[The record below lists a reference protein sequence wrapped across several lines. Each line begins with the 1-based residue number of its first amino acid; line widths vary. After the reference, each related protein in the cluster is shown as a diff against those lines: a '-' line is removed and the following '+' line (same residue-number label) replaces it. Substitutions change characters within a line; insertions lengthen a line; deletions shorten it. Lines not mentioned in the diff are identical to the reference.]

1 MFRKVNKLAET
12 QDMHQIA
19 YRSVIRNLMK
29 VKTIIEE
36 TKLPFSSHMADH
48 WLRLWEYS
56 WAIIESGVDTRMH
69 ILDGGGT
76 GTLFS
81 YFLAME
87 GCSRVTTIDI
97 DEAKV
102 QDAIRLSK
110 HLQLTNIEHLH
121 GSILDMPFRDNT
133 FDCVFSICV
142 IEHIPRDEQLVALTE
157 LSRVLKPGGRLGMTF
172 DYVQGCEEL
181 SPDGLCSPDDVYG
194 RLVLPAAN
202 RSLLLEGNYDYVTRS
217 HKDLTRDDQRP
228 VIYGSLLFSKQGE
241 LKLQYKPFA

>member
-12 QDMHQIA
+12 QDMHQLA
-19 YRSVIRNLMK
+19 YRSVIRNLIRMRG
-29 VKTIIEE
+29 IIEE
-36 TKLPFSSHMADH
+36 SKLTFSSHMVDH

-56 WAIIESGVDTRMH
+56 WAIIESSVDTRMH
-69 ILDGGGT
+69 ILDAGGT

-81 YFLAME
+81 YLLAME
-87 GCSRVTTIDI
+87 GCSRVVTIDI
-97 DEAKV
+97 DKPKV
-102 QDAIRLSK
+102 EDAIRLSK
-110 HLQLTNIEHLH
+110 HLRLSNIEHLH

-142 IEHIPRDEQLVALTE
+142 IEHIPRGEQLVALTE
-157 LSRVLKPGGRLGMTF
+157 LSRVLKPGGRLALTF

-181 SPDGLCSPDDVYG
+181 SPGGFSSPEDVCS
-194 RLVLPAAN
+194 RLIVPAADL
-202 RSLLLEGNYDYVTRS
+202 SLLLEGKYDYVTRRPE
-217 HKDLTRDDQRP
+217 DLTRDDRKP